1 MKSEGQGTTWTP
13 EAALARRRIAIIVN
27 AKSRRGQ
34 ALFAAA
40 CAGLTAR
47 GFTVTAAHAVRHPR
61 HMGRVLGE
69 TIAAGHDVIAIGG
82 GDGSLAHAAGRMAKR
97 PLVMAILPL
106 GTANSFARSLGITPE
121 LEPALDVIA
130 NGDIARVDVGRVGDS
145 FFLNSATIGVP
156 GRIAEDIP
164 SGLKRWFG
172 RVGYLLYGMVK
183 FLRME
188 PFTVRIA
195 IAGKP
200 DIVEKVVEA
209 RIGNG
214 SFIGG
219 LKVVD
224 SADPESRDVVIQLIR
239 GRYAAALAGAWA
251 ANLAGWRPAKGRV
264 REIRATAFSISC
276 RPEQPISVDG
286 ETGQRTPVLV
296 TVAAGALALVVP
308 KGSSAETR
316 AAV

>member
-1 MKSEGQGTTWTP
+1 VTADWTP

-27 AKSRRGQ
+27 AKSRRGR
-34 ALFAAA
+34 ALFDAAV
-40 CAGLTAR
+40 AGLTAR

-97 PLVMAILPL
+97 PLLMAILPL

-130 NGDIARVDVGRVGDS
+130 HGDIARVDVARLGDS

-156 GRIAEDIP
+156 GKIAEDIP
-164 SGLKRWFG
+164 LGLKRWFG
-172 RVGYLLYGMVK
+172 RIGYLLYGLVK

-188 PFTVRIA
+188 PFQVRIA
-195 IAGKP
+195 RTGQP
-200 DIVEKVVEA
+200 DIVEKVVEV

-239 GRYAAALAGAWA
+239 GRYRAALAGAWA
-251 ANLAGWRPAKGRV
+251 ANLAGWQQPKGRV
-264 REIRATAFSISC
+264 REIRATAFSIAC
-276 RPEQPISVDG
+276 TPEQSISVDG

-296 TVAAGALALVVP
+296 TVAAGALAVVVP
-308 KGSSAETR
+308 KGSSAATR

>member
-1 MKSEGQGTTWTP
+1 MAEWTP
-13 EAALARRRIAIIVN
+13 EHALSRRRIAIIVN

-34 ALFAAA
+34 ALFEAA
-40 CAGLTAR
+40 CAGLKAR

-82 GDGSLAHAAGRMAKR
+82 GDGSLAHAAGRMANRK
-97 PLVMAILPL
+97 LVMAILPL
-106 GTANSFARSLGITPE
+106 GTANSFARSLGIIPE

-130 NGDIARVDVGRVGDS
+130 HGDIARVDVARLGEN

-156 GRIAEDIP
+156 GQIAEDIP

-172 RVGYLLYGMVK
+172 RVGYLLYGLVK

-188 PFTVRIA
+188 PFQVRIA
-195 IAGKP
+195 RTGEP
-200 DIVEKVVEA
+200 DIVEKVVEV

-224 SADPESRDVVIQLIR
+224 NADPESRDVVIQLIR
-239 GRYAAALAGAWA
+239 GRYRAALAGAWA
-251 ANLAGWRPAKGRV
+251 HNLAGWQQPKGRV
-264 REIRATAFSISC
+264 REIRATAFSLACS
-276 RPEQPISVDG
+276 PEQPISVDG
-286 ETGQRTPVLV
+286 ETGTRTPVLV
-296 TVAAGALALVVP
+296 TVAPGALNLVVP
-308 KGSSAETR
+308 PGSGPESRAE
-316 AAV
+316 V

>member
-1 MKSEGQGTTWTP
+1 VTAEWSA

-40 CAGLTAR
+40 CAGLQAR

-97 PLVMAILPL
+97 PLLMAILPL
-106 GTANSFARSLGITPE
+106 GTANSFARSLGIVPE
-121 LEPALDVIA
+121 LDPALDVIA
-130 NGDIARVDVGRVGDS
+130 DGDVARVDVGRIGDS
-145 FFLNSATIGVP
+145 YFLSSATIGVP

-172 RVGYLLYGMVK
+172 RLGYLMYGLVK

-195 IAGKP
+195 IPGKP
-200 DIVEKVVEA
+200 DIVETVVEA

-214 SFIGG
+214 SFMGG
-219 LKVVD
+219 LKVLD
-224 SADPESRDVVIQLIR
+224 SADPESRDVLIQLIR
-239 GRYAAALAGAWA
+239 GRYRAALAGAWA
-251 ANLAGWRPAKGRV
+251 ANLGGWQQPKGRV
-264 REIRATAFSISC
+264 REIRATAFSLAC
-276 RPEQPISVDG
+276 TPEQPISVDG

-296 TVAAGALALVVP
+296 TVEPGALALVVP
-308 KGSSAETR
+308 KGSSKATR
-316 AAV
+316 AAA